1 MMKRVLIILLF
12 LMLLS
17 GVNAKVEEPRY
28 IIISSSYSDKD
39 IKQMYDIKNQLLEDY
54 AIWVKGV
61 DDKYQALADHEY
73 AYHAEYKS
81 GIYKIVLGKGEGK
94 ELKGELRVSYCD
106 SVKQIK
112 KKSILFDWLYH

>member
-1 MMKRVLIILLF
+1 MMKRVFIILLF

-17 GVNAKVEEPRY
+17 SVNAKVEEPRY
-28 IIISSSYSDKD
+28 IIISSSCSEE
-39 IKQMYDIKNQLLEDY
+39 DIKNMYEVKNRLLKDY

-61 DDKYQALADHEY
+61 DDKYQALADHQY
-73 AYHAEYKS
+73 VYDATYNN
-81 GIYKIVLGKGEGK
+81 GVYKIVLGKGKGK

-112 KKSILFDWLYH
+112 KKSLFFEIFS